1 MLARP
6 VLQDRNQE
14 RLEVVSTR
22 HWHLETKTQGQ
33 QHWLLLLLVV
43 MVIVMMTTAC
53 WCLGCREEV
62 EMRSMSQSNAV
73 EDLNT

>member
-1 MLARP
+1 M
-6 VLQDRNQE
+6 
-14 RLEVVSTR
+14 VSTR

-33 QHWLLLLLVV
+33 QHWLLLLVV